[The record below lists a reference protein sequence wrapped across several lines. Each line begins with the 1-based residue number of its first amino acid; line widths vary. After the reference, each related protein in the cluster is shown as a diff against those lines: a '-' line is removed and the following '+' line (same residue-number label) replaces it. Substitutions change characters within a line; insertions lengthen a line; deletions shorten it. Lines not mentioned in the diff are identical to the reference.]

1 MKRLLI
7 TILTLTIAT
16 MTFFIG
22 LIFILPLS
30 LIAILSGRAAFS
42 SAIRSQPNR
51 AHERVIEGEY
61 CDVTENKNVPQAH
74 TQKRT

>member
-42 SAIRSQPNR
+42 SAIRSRPR
-51 AHERVIEGEY
+51 ARDRVIEGEY